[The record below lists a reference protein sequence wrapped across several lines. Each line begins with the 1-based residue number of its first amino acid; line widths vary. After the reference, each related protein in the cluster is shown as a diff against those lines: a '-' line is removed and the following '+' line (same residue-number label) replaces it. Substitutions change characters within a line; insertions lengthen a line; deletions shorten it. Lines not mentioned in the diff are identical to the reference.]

1 MKAKCII
8 GLEIEGAK
16 FEVGQVYDFDT
27 TIIYDDTPIPGVKL
41 ARGTKH
47 RHIKYSARMICIIS
61 GRQVPSI
68 VSLFDKQY
76 AELHPRD
83 EIGFHR
89 LPFEAFFQALKEVKN
104 VPALKSTL
112 GSIPDKIIFP
122 QFKPSFEDM
131 EKWKHQMLNYPK
143 PYKKLTIEVEMTY
156 PSCDTYDTKDII
168 EFVGENI
175 MDWLN
180 ANLSD
185 GDDRLKMFRL
195 KVTNDGN
202 SIETK

>member
-76 AELHPRD
+76 AELHPQD
-83 EIGFHR
+83 ELGFHR
-89 LPFEAFFQALKEVKN
+89 LPFEAFFQELQEVKQ
-104 VPALKSTL
+104 VPATQSTL
-112 GSIPDKIIFP
+112 GSIPDRIIKP
-122 QFKPSFEDM
+122 NFKPSFEDM
-131 EKWKHQMLNYPK
+131 EKWKHQVLNYPK

-156 PSCDTYDTKDII
+156 PACDIYDTKDTF

-175 MDWLN
+175 MAWLN

-185 GDDRLKMFRL
+185 GDNRLKISRL
-195 KVTNDGN
+195 RVTNDGN
-202 SIETK
+202 TLETK